1 MYDQFLKQRRPQ
13 KWIIVVGLVLLVACA
28 TSSSTPTATIP
39 PTKIMTG
46 QITQVPNTNIPIIT
60 VSPGI
65 TPTVIGNIDSSPA
78 TITAIPDV
86 QLNQT
91 EEVAP
96 YPTDVGILVPVSV
109 SDPNWATIMQ
119 RVNELDGLHTL
130 ALSPDGE
137 LLATVDS
144 YDEYSRVYLWNIETG
159 DAEWILELD
168 QALATSELVFSPD
181 GTKLAVGTSD
191 VVQDI
196 FVWATVDGNLLH
208 RFVYQTHTIDMK
220 FSPDNHWLAVSG
232 SIPEPVTVWNLGD
245 ERMIEFGRGVAIDFV
260 PQSSTAVLVIAR
272 GQKSPN
278 QVSPIY
284 FVNLQTEQTENLFL
298 GEYFAGNLAI
308 SPDGQYLATFITDKE
323 GVGTI
328 RVLNL
333 YTNEELNLE
342 ENELGTIAGTRQI
355 GFSASGHLAVLH
367 SNLTVWNIAGE
378 IIGTLDGRNIKGFI
392 LTPDGSFLL
401 TFGVFDSP
409 LEIWQLPAL
418 E

>member
-1 MYDQFLKQRRPQ
+1 MAD
-13 KWIIVVGLVLLVACA
+13 
-28 TSSSTPTATIP
+28 
-39 PTKIMTG
+39 
-46 QITQVPNTNIPIIT
+46 QITQAPNTNIPIIT
-60 VSPGI
+60 VSSDI

-78 TITAIPDV
+78 TITAIPDI

-91 EEVAP
+91 EEVTP

-109 SDPNWATIMQ
+109 SDPTWATIMQ

-137 LLATVDS
+137 LLAAIDS

-181 GTKLAVGTSD
+181 GTMLAVGASD
-191 VVQDI
+191 VVHDI
-196 FVWATVDGNLLH
+196 FVWDTANGEQLH
-208 RFVYQTHTIDMK
+208 QFIYQTSTLDMG
-220 FSPDNHWLAVSG
+220 FSSDNNWLAVSG
-232 SIPEPVTVWNLGD
+232 TIPERITVWNLED
-245 ERMIEFGRGVAIDFV
+245 ESVLELGRGVAVEFIPDT
-260 PQSSTAVLVIAR
+260 SATILAIAR

-278 QVSPIY
+278 QVSPLY
-284 FVNLQTEQTENLFL
+284 FVDLQTEQTENLFL

-308 SPDGQYLATFITDKE
+308 SSDGQFLATFIVNEE

-333 YTNEELNLE
+333 NTNEALNLE
-342 ENELGTIAGTRQI
+342 ENEQGNILGTRQI
-355 GFSASGHLAVLH
+355 DFSASGHLAVLH

-409 LEIWQLPAL
+409 LGVWQLPAL